1 MSAVARERSAA
12 PPARIQY
19 WDGPQHPVSAGK
31 QAPMAQGRPK
41 RMRNFLR
48 LLRYGLPYTLEW
60 LPGVILSALV
70 GGLDAFRI
78 LLLQPIFDRVLT
90 PSSPE
95 GPIMLGLPKTRWHFD
110 LRSLIPHFLHMH
122 NAWVVVALALVIATI
137 LKGLC
142 DYLGNY
148 LVNYAAFGTITDL
161 RNHLYETTLR
171 RSSSFF
177 HKHATG
183 TILSTLINDV
193 DRVQTALSSVLGD
206 FLQQFFT
213 FVAAIVL
220 VISMGGYLS
229 WALVLFIPV
238 VITSARKIGHEV
250 RTRTRTGQDKL
261 AEVQNILHETVTG
274 NRIVKSFNTELWEVL
289 RFKSAAKRL
298 FRANLRS
305 VRIQSISS
313 PLMDT
318 VGAIAMALLL
328 WIGRS
333 AIITGYMT
341 VGVFGAFIF
350 LLFKL
355 YDPLRRFAFFYNA
368 FQQAMGASA
377 SMFAFFDDQDDVRE
391 RARASTFTRFR
402 EAVKFEHVGFSYS
415 TDEGEH
421 QILHDVDLEVNAG
434 EVLAIVGPSG
444 AGKSTLVNL
453 IPRFFD
459 VTSGRILIDGR
470 DLRDLTLGSL
480 RRQVAQ
486 VTQETILFNDTVHN
500 NIAYGQPD
508 AKRALVEQAARN
520 ALAHDFIMNM
530 PQGYQTI
537 IGEKGF
543 RLSGGERQRL
553 AIARAIFKNAP
564 ILILD
569 EATSALDAES
579 ESLVQTALANLM
591 QNRTVVVIAHRL
603 STIRRAN
610 RIAVLESGHITAIAS
625 HDDLLNSSPTYQK
638 LYQLQFIDSP
648 ETNGNG
654 SNGPNPHLMYFPFD
668 ERAAHSA
675 GVKE

>member
-1 MSAVARERSAA
+1 
-12 PPARIQY
+12 
-19 WDGPQHPVSAGK
+19 
-31 QAPMAQGRPK
+31 
-41 RMRNFLR
+41 MRNFLR

-60 LPGVILSALV
+60 LPGVMLSAIV
-70 GGLDAFRI
+70 GLLDAFRI

-90 PSSPE
+90 PSAPE
-95 GPIMLGLPKTRWHFD
+95 GPILLGLPQSHWHFD
-110 LRSLIPHFLHMH
+110 LRSMVPHFLHMH
-122 NAWVVVALALVIATI
+122 NAWTVVAFALVLATV

-148 LVNYAAFGTITDL
+148 LIYYAGFGTITDL

-177 HKHATG
+177 HQHPTG

-193 DRVQTALSSVLGD
+193 DRVQLSLSSVLGD

-213 FVAAIVL
+213 FVVAIAL
-220 VISMGGYLS
+220 IIKLGGYLS

-238 VITSARKIGHEV
+238 VVASVRKIGREV

-274 NRIVKSFNTELWEVL
+274 NRIVKSFNTELWEIL

-313 PLMDT
+313 PLMDA
-318 VGAIAMALLL
+318 VGAVAMAVLL

-333 AIITGYMT
+333 AIKSGYMT
-341 VGVFGAFIF
+341 IGVFGAFIF

-355 YDPLRRFAFFYNA
+355 YDPLRRFAFFYNS

-377 SMFAFFDDQDDVRE
+377 SIFAFFDGEDDVKE
-391 RARASTFTRFR
+391 RPRAATFTRFR
-402 EAVKFEHVGFSYS
+402 QAIKFENVGFSYS
-415 TDEGEH
+415 TGEGEQ
-421 QILHDVDLEVNAG
+421 QILHHVDLELQAG

-459 VTSGRILIDGR
+459 VTSGRILIDGH
-470 DLRDLTLGSL
+470 DVRDLTLASL

-508 AKRALVEQAARN
+508 AKRAVVEQAAHN

-530 PQGYQTI
+530 PLGYATV

-543 RLSGGERQRL
+543 RLSGGERQRI
-553 AIARAIFKNAP
+553 AIARAIFKDAP

-579 ESLVQTALANLM
+579 ESLVQEALANLM
-591 QNRTVVVIAHRL
+591 QNRTVLVIAHRL
-603 STIRRAN
+603 STIRRAT
-610 RIAVLESGHITAIAS
+610 RIAVLECGRITAVGS
-625 HDDLLNSSPTYQK
+625 HDDLLNSSPTYQR
-638 LYQLQFIDSP
+638 LYQLQFIDMP
-648 ETNGNG
+648 ET
-654 SNGPNPHLMYFPFD
+654 PETPETPAHDPMVQYLPFD
-668 ERAAHSA
+668 ERSAFAA
-675 GVKE
+675 GTKE

>member
-1 MSAVARERSAA
+1 M
-12 PPARIQY
+12 
-19 WDGPQHPVSAGK
+19 K
-31 QAPMAQGRPK
+31 
-41 RMRNFLR
+41 NFLR
-48 LLRYGLPYTLEW
+48 LLRYGWRYTLEW
-60 LPGVILSALV
+60 LPGVLLSSLV
-70 GGLDAFRI
+70 GVLEIFR
-78 LLLQPIFDRVLT
+78 LALLQPIFDRVLA
-90 PSSPE
+90 PSAPE
-95 GPIMLGLPKTRWHFD
+95 GPILLGLPNTKWHFD
-110 LRSLIPHFLHMH
+110 LRHLVPHFMHLH
-122 NAWVVVALALVIATI
+122 NAWDVVAFALVVTTVF
-137 LKGLC
+137 KGLC

-148 LVNYAAFGTITDL
+148 LVNYAALGTITDL
-161 RNHLYETTLR
+161 RNHLYEATLR

-177 HKHATG
+177 HKHPTG

-193 DRVQTALSSVLGD
+193 DRVQMALSSVLGD

-213 FVAAIVL
+213 FAVAVVFI
-220 VISMGGYLS
+220 INMGGYLA
-229 WALVLFIPV
+229 WALLLFIPV
-238 VITSARKIGHEV
+238 AIAPIRRIGREV

-261 AEVQNILHETVTG
+261 AEVQNILHETMTG
-274 NRIVKSFNTELWEVL
+274 NRIVKAFNTELWEIL
-289 RFKSAAKRL
+289 RFQSAAKRL
-298 FRANLRS
+298 FKANLRS

-313 PLMDT
+313 PLMDS
-318 VGAIAMALLL
+318 VGALAMALLL
-328 WIGRS
+328 WIGRNEIKNNVLS
-333 AIITGYMT
+333 LGLFITFM
-341 VGVFGAFIF
+341 F

-377 SMFAFFDDQDDVRE
+377 SIFSFFDAQDDVRE
-391 RARASTFTRFR
+391 RARAATLTRFHQ
-402 EAVKFEHVGFSYS
+402 AIKFDDVGFSYS
-415 TDEGEH
+415 TDDGEH
-421 QILHDVDLEVNAG
+421 QILHNVDLEVNAG

-459 VTSGRILIDGR
+459 VTFGRILIDGR
-470 DLRDLTLGSL
+470 DLRDLTLASL

-508 AKRALVEQAARN
+508 AKRAQVEQAARN

-530 PQGYQTI
+530 PQGYMTV

-569 EATSALDAES
+569 EATSSLDAES
-579 ESLVQTALANLM
+579 EALVQTALANLI

-610 RIAVLESGHITAIAS
+610 RIAVLEGGRITAIGT
-625 HDDLLNSSPTYQK
+625 HDDLLNSSPTYQR

-648 ETNGNG
+648 EPNGNG
-654 SNGPNPHLMYFPFD
+654 GTNGTNPHLMYLPFD
-668 ERAAHSA
+668 ERAALSTEA
-675 GVKE
+675 KE